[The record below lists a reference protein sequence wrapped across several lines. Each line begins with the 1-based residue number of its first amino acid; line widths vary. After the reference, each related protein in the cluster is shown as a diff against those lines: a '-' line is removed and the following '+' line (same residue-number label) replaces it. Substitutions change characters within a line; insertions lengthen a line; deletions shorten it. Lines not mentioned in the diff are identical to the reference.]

1 MGFFYFWRV
10 QEYKSRKEKKLA
22 SFFVRRFERWYEI
35 DATHKLFFLTLFR
48 IMKNI
53 KSLNLVALYST
64 QFTDLFDI
72 LHDKYRTYDLI

>member
-10 QEYKSRKEKKLA
+10 QEYKSRKEKNLPVFCPKVRKMVQKLTQP
-22 SFFVRRFERWYEI
+22 I
-35 DATHKLFFLTLFR
+35 NIFFLTLFR

-53 KSLNLVALYST
+53 KSLTLVALYST